1 MEHRDALSRRGRMT
15 RFTTA
20 IEPENIKL
28 LIAERIH
35 DPQLRGNIARA
46 TKTSLVKRAD
56 VVADYPDWQEMR
68 DAAHDIKRHVMDHAA
83 EYLAQFEEQAA
94 ASGTHVHF
102 ASDAKDAADLICE
115 IAARHG
121 RSVAVKSKS
130 MTGEEIDLTHA
141 LERAGLEAIETDL
154 GEYII
159 QLAGEPPSH
168 ITAPAL
174 HKSRG
179 EIGQLFA
186 EKLGI
191 EYSDDPEHL
200 TKVARRILR
209 EDFLRADVGISG
221 VNFAVAESGSICIVE
236 NEGNARLSTTMP
248 KVHIA
253 VMGFEKLLPDF
264 ESLSLFINMLG
275 RSATGQRITCYTS
288 ILNGPRREREH
299 DGPEELHI
307 VVLDNGRTRMFA
319 DPRLREALFCIR
331 CGACMNVCPVYQKI
345 GGHGYGSI
353 YPGPIGS
360 IITPIFRGEDR
371 SAGMPFASSL
381 CGACSEICPV
391 RIDLHHLLLDWR
403 ERISEKR
410 RGKLFERIAMRMFR
424 ITASH
429 SVLFD
434 FCGHMFR
441 MFAPLLRDDETG
453 LRMPVWGETRAF
465 PAAPKQ
471 SFKQLWKE
479 KNENEDAMNML
490 KADTREGA
498 A

>member
-1 MEHRDALSRRGRMT
+1 MT
-15 RFTTA
+15 RFTTP
-20 IEPENIKL
+20 IEPENIKA

-35 DPQLRGNIARA
+35 DAQLRLNVARA
-46 TKTSLVKRAD
+46 TRTSLVKREV
-56 VVADYPDWQEMR
+56 VVADYEDWEDMR
-68 DAAHDIKRHVMDHAA
+68 SAAHDIKQHVLAHAD
-83 EYLAQFEEQAA
+83 EYLKQFEQHATAA
-94 ASGTHVHF
+94 G
-102 ASDAKDAADLICE
+102 AKLHYATGAEEAARLVCE

-121 RSVAVKSKS
+121 RRVAVKSKS

-191 EYSDDPEHL
+191 DYSDDPEYL
-200 TKVARRILR
+200 TKVARRVLR
-209 EDFLRADVGISG
+209 EDFLRADVGVSG
-221 VNFAVAESGSICIVE
+221 VNFAIAESGSICIVE
-236 NEGNARLSTTMP
+236 NEGNARLSTTLP
-248 KVHIA
+248 RVHIA

-264 ESLSLFINMLG
+264 ESLSLFLNMLG

-288 ILNGPRREREH
+288 VLTGPKREGEL
-299 DGPEELHI
+299 DGPDELHI
-307 VVLDNGRTRMFA
+307 VVLDNGRTRLLA
-319 DPRLREALFCIR
+319 DPRLHDALLCIR

-360 IITPIFRGEDR
+360 IITPVFRGEER
-371 SAGMPFASSL
+371 AANLPFASSL
-381 CGACSEICPV
+381 CGACAEICPV

-403 ERISEKR
+403 GRISGKR
-410 RGKLFERIAMRMFR
+410 KGKHVERFIMAAFR
-424 ITASH
+424 FVATRT
-429 SVLFD
+429 VLFD
-434 FCGHMFR
+434 FSGHLLRF
-441 MFAPLLRDDETG
+441 FAPLLRDKDNG
-453 LRMPVWGETRAF
+453 LRLPIWGETRDF
-465 PAAPKQ
+465 PAPPEK

-479 KNENEDAMNML
+479 KQESGE
-490 KADTREGA
+490 
-498 A
+498 

>member
-1 MEHRDALSRRGRMT
+1 MT
-15 RFTTA
+15 AFRTP

-46 TKTSLVKRAD
+46 TRTSLVKRAA
-56 VVADYPDWQEMR
+56 VVDDYPDWENMR
-68 DAAHDIKRHVMDHAA
+68 DATHDIKRHVM
-83 EYLAQFEEQAA
+83 ENVGSYLAQFERNAA
-94 ASGTHVHF
+94 AAGAQVHF
-102 ASDAKDAADLICE
+102 AADAGDASRLVCE
-115 IAARHG
+115 IAGKHG
-121 RSVAVKSKS
+121 RRVAVKSKS

-141 LERAGLEAIETDL
+141 LERAGFEAIETDL

-179 EIGQLFA
+179 EIGRLFA

-191 EYSDDPEHL
+191 AYSDDPEHL

-221 VNFAVAESGSICIVE
+221 VNFAVAESGTICIVE
-236 NEGNARLSTTMP
+236 NEGNARLSTSMP

-264 ESLSLFINMLG
+264 ESLSLFLNMLG

-288 ILNGPRREREH
+288 LLTGPRREAEH
-299 DGPEELHI
+299 DGPGELHI
-307 VVLDNGRTRMFA
+307 VILDNGRTRMLA
-319 DPRLREALFCIR
+319 DPQLRSALFCIR

-360 IITPIFRGEDR
+360 VITPIFRGEER
-371 SAGMPFASSL
+371 AAAMPFASSL
-381 CGACSEICPV
+381 CGACAEICPV
-391 RIDLHHLLLDWR
+391 RIDLHHLLLTWR
-403 ERISEKR
+403 ERISAR
-410 RGKLFERIAMRMFR
+410 RKGKYVERLAMRAFQHIAER
-424 ITASH
+424 RA
-429 SVLFD
+429 LFD
-434 FCGHMFR
+434 LSGRLLRF
-441 MFAPLLRDDETG
+441 FAPLLRDREG
-453 LRMPVWGETRAF
+453 SLRVPLWGATRDF
-465 PAAPKQ
+465 PSPPEK
-471 SFKQLWKE
+471 SFRQLWDE
-479 KNENEDAMNML
+479 KTE
-490 KADTREGA
+490 REERG
-498 A
+498 